1 MARSPLNDQEMA
13 AWRAFLRAQATVL
26 GALERELESE
36 RGLPIAFYDV
46 LAVLSEADDGR
57 LRMSEL
63 AKRVVLSRS
72 GVTRLVDRME
82 RQGLVQR
89 EQCPADR
96 RGYETVITAAGRKV
110 LEDAWPVHA
119 RGVAQHFAQH
129 LSGEEARVLAEALGR
144 MAPTGGDECPWS
156 PADLREERA
165 AQGAA
170 ST

>member
-1 MARSPLNDQEMA
+1 MAQSPLNDQEMA
-13 AWRAFLRAQATVL
+13 AWRAFLRAQVTVL

-46 LAVLSEADDGR
+46 LVVLSEADGGR

-82 RQGLVQR
+82 REGLVQR

-96 RGYETVITAAGRKV
+96 RGYETVITAEGREV
-110 LEDAWPVHA
+110 LRKAWPVHA
-119 RGVAQHFAQH
+119 RGVAEHFARH
-129 LSGEEARVLAEALGR
+129 LSKEEADVIADALGR
-144 MAPTGGDECPWS
+144 MSPSDSDSCPWS
-156 PADLREERA
+156 PTDALEDRA
-165 AQGAA
+165 
-170 ST
+170 SR

>member
-1 MARSPLNDQEMA
+1 MAQSPLNDQEMA

-46 LAVLSEADDGR
+46 LVVLSEADGGR

-63 AKRVVLSRS
+63 ARRVVLSRS

-82 RQGLVQR
+82 REGLVRR

-96 RGYETVITAAGRKV
+96 RGYETVITAEGREV
-110 LEDAWPVHA
+110 LRKAWPVHA
-119 RGVAQHFAQH
+119 RGVAEHFARH
-129 LSGEEARVLAEALGR
+129 LTKEDAEVVAEALGR
-144 MAPTGGDECPWS
+144 MAPGDAEECPWS
-156 PADLREERA
+156 PSDGREERA
-165 AQGAA
+165 ARRAV

>member
-1 MARSPLNDQEMA
+1 MARSPLNDHQMA

-36 RGLPIAFYDV
+36 QGLPIAFYDV
-46 LAVLSEADDGR
+46 LVVLSEADQGR

-82 RQGLVQR
+82 REGLVRR

-96 RGYETVITAAGRKV
+96 RGYETVITDQGRRV
-110 LEDAWPVHA
+110 LKQAWPVHA
-119 RGVAQHFAQH
+119 RGVAEHFARH
-129 LSGEEARVLAEALGR
+129 LSGKEADVIADALGR
-144 MAPTGGDECPWS
+144 MSPADSDSCPWS
-156 PADLREERA
+156 PTDAREERA
-165 AQGAA
+165 
-170 ST
+170 SR

>member
-26 GALERELESE
+26 GALERELEAE

-46 LAVLSEADDGR
+46 LVVLSEADGGR

-63 AKRVVLSRS
+63 ANRVVLSRS

-96 RGYETVITAAGRKV
+96 RGYETVITAEGRKV
-110 LEDAWPVHA
+110 LKQAWPVHA
-119 RGVAQHFAQH
+119 RGVAEHFARY
-129 LSGEEARVLAEALGR
+129 LSSDEARVVADALGR
-144 MAPTGGDECPWS
+144 MAPADSDSCPWS
-156 PADLREERA
+156 PSNTREERA
-165 AQGAA
+165 ATAA
-170 ST
+170 RAT